1 MNNSELNF
9 DLAEFEAEL
18 KAGKYDH
25 LIPAKVKKQKKA
37 QLKLVT
43 KPKPHPKHN
52 STAHELLNSIPEQV
66 TEIPK
71 AVAIVSQELEIH
83 CSFCSCVHTF
93 ITTRSVRRQ
102 YKNGRSSFAA
112 ITETVE
118 KEIAALPQAL
128 PTEKMLTKMSVL
140 DCDNCRE
147 AEDF

>member
-1 MNNSELNF
+1 MSNSELGF

-18 KAGKYDH
+18 KEGKYDH
-25 LIPAKVKKQKKA
+25 LVPAKVKKPAKKA

-43 KPKPHPKHN
+43 KAKPHPKHN
-52 STAHELLNSIPEQV
+52 STAHELLNAAPEHV

-71 AVAIVSQELEIH
+71 AVAIVLQELEIH
-83 CSFCSCVHTF
+83 CAFCSCIHTF
-93 ITTRSVRRQ
+93 ITAKSVRRQ

-118 KEIAALPQAL
+118 KEIALLHL